1 MFSEKGMRD
10 MELYVP
16 VFMLIGTLVFGL
28 VQCATPATAVSAYAS
43 PTDFM
48 IEQHEDDALFLKWKS
63 LGDGKVYRLYR
74 MKMEHADAELV
85 TETKH
90 TSFVDEVGCSQL
102 KFYKVALVENNQERN
117 LANWTAGRTA
127 DCK

>member
-1 MFSEKGMRD
+1 MFSEKGLRD
-10 MELYVP
+10 LELYAP
-16 VFMLIGTLVFGL
+16 VMMLLGTLVFGL
-28 VQCATPATAVSAYAS
+28 VQCTAPATAVSAYAS
-43 PTDFM
+43 PTDFLL
-48 IEQHEDDALFLKWKS
+48 EEHEDDSLFLKWKS
-63 LGDGKVYRLYR
+63 LGDDKMYRLYR
-74 MKMEHADAELV
+74 MKMEKADAELL

-102 KFYKVALVENNQERN
+102 KFYKVTLVENDRETL